1 MKKKEEKKEAPGVEN
16 FWKKLVDTYFQFFK
30 DHFRDSD
37 GFRLSPDWSPQK
49 IGMEA
54 GALKKIII
62 FLRQIAEGKK
72 TDWAED
78 YAVNQLNL
86 FLEKAYNDP
95 FLKKNFYCALLNKKK
110 IDILIST
117 YNPGLVKKILE
128 IWYFEFPNYT
138 RDVDKDK
145 AAAEIIIG
153 FLKQQYILASAEF
166 TEVSLLGSIRLIF
179 QTVKEDEFWSKKSLK
194 SISNNLQEFINKIK
208 NEKQQRERGG
218 INRGSNSSQRAFS
231 TSDSKIAA
239 LRNWGVK
246 TTGSSEANKN
256 S

>member
-1 MKKKEEKKEAPGVEN
+1 MKKNVEKKIAPGVEK
-16 FWKKLVDTYFQFFK
+16 FWKELVDVYFAFFK

-72 TDWAED
+72 IEWTQE
-78 YAVNQLNL
+78 YATKQLYS

-110 IDILIST
+110 VDVLVST
-117 YNPGLVKKILE
+117 YNPHLVKKILE
-128 IWYFEFPNYT
+128 IWYFEFPEYT
-138 RDVDKDK
+138 RDVEKDR

-153 FLKQQYILASAEF
+153 FLKQQYILASIQF
-166 TEVSLLGSIRLIF
+166 TEESMLGSVRLIF
-179 QTVKEDEFWSKKSLK
+179 QTVKEDEFWKQKSLK
-194 SISNNLQEFINKIK
+194 SIANNLQEFINRIK
-208 NEKQQRERGG
+208 NGRARQDT
-218 INRGSNSSQRAFS
+218 INRTGNAGPKPFA
-231 TSDSKIAA
+231 TSDSKIRA
-239 LRNWGVK
+239 LKNWGVK
-246 TTGSSEANKN
+246 TTGSDQGEKN
-256 S
+256 N